1 MAFTFFTFLIG
12 RLGEAELAAS
22 SIAFTINIVAFLPM
36 LGIGQGVMILV
47 GQRMGQEQ
55 PHLAERTAWTGLRI
69 AWLYMSAMALLYVLC
84 PGLFLFLF
92 HPEAQPGAETEQW
105 AQVAALVPVL
115 LRFIAVYSLFDSV
128 NLVFSFALKGAG
140 DTRFVTVVSLFLS
153 WPVMVLPTWAAWRFG
168 WGIYW
173 AWGFA
178 SAYII
183 LLAVVF
189 FFRFLQGKWKSMRVI
204 EPVYVQEEELVA

>member
-1 MAFTFFTFLIG
+1 LFGRLMWYGFPSGLQVALDCLAFTFFTFLIG

-55 PHLAERTAWTGLRI
+55 PHLAERTAW
-69 AWLYMSAMALLYVLC
+69 
-84 PGLFLFLF
+84 
-92 HPEAQPGAETEQW
+92 
-105 AQVAALVPVL
+105 
-115 LRFIAVYSLFDSV
+115 
-128 NLVFSFALKGAG
+128 
-140 DTRFVTVVSLFLS
+140 
-153 WPVMVLPTWAAWRFG
+153 RFG
-168 WGIYW
+168 WGTYW